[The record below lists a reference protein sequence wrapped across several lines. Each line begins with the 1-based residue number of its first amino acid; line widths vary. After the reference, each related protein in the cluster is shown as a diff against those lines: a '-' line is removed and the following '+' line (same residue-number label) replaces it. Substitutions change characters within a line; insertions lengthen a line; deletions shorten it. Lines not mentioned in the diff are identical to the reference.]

1 MRSSTQKQLDR
12 MNFLT
17 VCLFY
22 LLIAG
27 ALAALMSFFMGD
39 E

>member
-12 MNFLT
+12 MNFLA

-27 ALAALMSFFMGD
+27 TLAYLMDFFMGD